1 MGVSSH
7 LNCCKPLF
15 ESVSVEFD
23 DKQKQKKKIENISL
37 SNWPLLS
44 PILEHF

>member
-23 DKQKQKKKIENISL
+23 DKQKPKKKSENIIQK
-37 SNWPLLS
+37 NRAK
-44 PILEHF
+44 